1 MTGSERR
8 QEILNILKKSK
19 HQVSGGSLAR
29 TFSVSRQVIV
39 QDIALLRAEGIPILS
54 AARGYVLAQTDA
66 KGCSQVFK
74 VRHTPEQACEE
85 MNLIVDCGGRIEDVF
100 VYHRV
105 YGIIRASMQIRSR
118 LDVKRYQ
125 EEISGGKSA
134 PLSNITAGYH
144 YHTVTADCED
154 TLDII
159 QKELAAHGFLAQLQ
173 DYEPVNFWA
182 NAKDA
187 SNASNKDTNLPDGS
201 NDNKEA

>member
-1 MTGSERR
+1 MLSVMHSSGTPPRR
-8 QEILNILKKSK
+8 VKVASRQI
-19 HQVSGGSLAR
+19 SGGALAR
-29 TFSVSRQVIV
+29 QFSVSRQVIV
-39 QDIALLRAEGIPILS
+39 QDIALLRAEGSPILS
-54 AARGYVLAQTDA
+54 AARGYVL
-66 KGCSQVFK
+66 SQAGQEAVSRVFK

-105 YGIIRASMQIRSR
+105 YGIIRAPMHIRSR

-125 EEISGGKSA
+125 TEISGGKSS

-144 YHTVTADCED
+144 YHTVTADSAE

-173 DYEPVNFWA
+173 DYEPVDFWS
-182 NAKDA
+182 DQ
-187 SNASNKDTNLPDGS
+187 
-201 NDNKEA
+201 KEKEKHE